1 MQSIENHKDS
11 LITNDQINILETISI
26 LYSELRLI
34 TLITSVF
41 VLSSIAYS
49 LSLPNLYTSS
59 SVLRLTED
67 SSNTMSSLTNQY
79 GGIAS
84 MAGISL
90 PGATNDE
97 SFYIISTLKS
107 KDFLKKILEFPE
119 IKQKLAAVDS
129 YDHSTKKFKYK
140 NTIYDDNTNKWSKNI
155 SYLAI
160 HELLKGKLKVS
171 QDPKSKFINI
181 SFEHISPEFSYEFL
195 SLLIEQINKITR
207 EKDAEKSIN
216 SINYLKN
223 QLDKTDQSDIRQS
236 INQLIE
242 MQLKTLMLANI
253 EKDYL
258 FSTIDPPFIPL
269 MKSSPS
275 RALICILITLLGGLI
290 SILTVLIKHHLRLH
304 KPL

>member
-1 MQSIENHKDS
+1 MQPLENYKES
-11 LITNDQINILETISI
+11 STTNDQINILETISI
-26 LYSELRLI
+26 LYSEFRLI

-41 VLSSIAYS
+41 ALSAIAYS

-59 SVLRLTED
+59 TVLRLTED
-67 SSNTMSSLTNQY
+67 STNTMSSLTNQY
-79 GGIAS
+79 GGLAS
-84 MAGISL
+84 MAGITL
-90 PGATNDE
+90 PGGSNDQ
-97 SFYIISTLKS
+97 SFYIISTLNS

-119 IKQKLAAVDS
+119 IKQKLAAIET
-129 YDHSTKKFKYK
+129 YDHSTKKFQY
-140 NTIYDDNTNKWSKNI
+140 NNIIYDENTKKWNKNI
-155 SYLAI
+155 SYLTI
-160 HELLKGKLKVS
+160 HESLKGKLKVS
-171 QDPKSKFINI
+171 QDQKSKFINL

-207 EKDAEKSIN
+207 EKDAEKSIK

-223 QLDKTDQSDIRQS
+223 QLDETTQSDVRQT

-253 EKDYL
+253 EEDYL

-269 MKSSPS
+269 IKSSPT
-275 RALICILITLLGGLI
+275 RPLICILITLLGSLI
-290 SILTVLIKHHLRLH
+290 SILVVLIKYYLKPY

>member
-140 NTIYDDNTNKWSKNI
+140 NTIYDDNTNKWNKNI

>member
-41 VLSSIAYS
+41 VLSSLAYS

-140 NTIYDDNTNKWSKNI
+140 NTIYDDNTNKWNKNI

>member
-1 MQSIENHKDS
+1 MQPVENYKES

-26 LYSELRLI
+26 LYSELKLI
-34 TLITSVF
+34 ILITSVF
-41 VLSSIAYS
+41 ALSSIAYS

-67 SSNTMSSLTNQY
+67 STNTMSSLTNQY

-90 PGATNDE
+90 PGAANDE

-119 IKQKLAAVDS
+119 IKQKLAAVET
-129 YDHSTKKFKYK
+129 YDHSTKKFQYK
-140 NTIYDDNTNKWSKNI
+140 NRIYDDNTKKWNQNI
-155 SYLAI
+155 SYLTI
-160 HELLKGKLKVS
+160 HESLKGKFKVS
-171 QDPKSKFINI
+171 QDPKSKFINL

-195 SLLIEQINKITR
+195 SLLIQQINKITR

-253 EKDYL
+253 EEDYL

-269 MKSSPS
+269 TKSSPT
-275 RALICILITLLGGLI
+275 RALICILISLLGGLI
-290 SILTVLIKHHLRLH
+290 STLIVLIKHHLKPH

>member
-140 NTIYDDNTNKWSKNI
+140 NTIYDDNTNKWNKNI

-171 QDPKSKFINI
+171 QDPKSKLINI